1 MLRNQLKQLQDE
13 LRQTDRNLTKSQA
26 NKQVL
31 MGKIGKNE
39 PLLSHVFGNLPFFAN
54 SAMQLSTTHSE
65 KTNSYIIMY
74 AIAST
79 THLTV

>member
-31 MGKIGKNE
+31 MGKIGKLGTLALIHA
-39 PLLSHVFGNLPFFAN
+39 LLHLVMQFSIDLQMNLTYT
-54 SAMQLSTTHSE
+54 SITHRES
-65 KTNSYIIMY
+65 
-74 AIAST
+74 
-79 THLTV
+79 

>member
-31 MGKIGKNE
+31 MGKIGKYE
-39 PLLSHVFGNLPFFAN
+39 PLLSHVFGNLPFFAFQMN
-54 SAMQLSTTHSE
+54 STYTLITHRES
-65 KTNSYIIMY
+65 
-74 AIAST
+74 
-79 THLTV
+79 